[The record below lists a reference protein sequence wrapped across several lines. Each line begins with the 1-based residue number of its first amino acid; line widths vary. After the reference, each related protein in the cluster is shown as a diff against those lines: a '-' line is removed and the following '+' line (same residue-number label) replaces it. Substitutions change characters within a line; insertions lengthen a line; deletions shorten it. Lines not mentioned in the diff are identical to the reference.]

1 MRESKSADQI
11 AGLINDSVRVVPG
24 LEKTK
29 VEVARLTQ
37 PDADGCNWAA
47 HHLRLPVGILLESE
61 RLLKDIIRT
70 AQRNFNLWDLPSEAS
85 I

>member
-1 MRESKSADQI
+1 MRESKSADEI

-29 VEVARLTQ
+29 VEVARLPC
-37 PDADGCNWAA
+37 PDADGCNWTAQYPA
-47 HHLRLPVGILLESE
+47 LPVEMLPESE

-70 AQRNFNLWDLPSEAS
+70 ARRNFNLWDLH
-85 I
+85 

>member
-1 MRESKSADQI
+1 MRESKSADEI

-29 VEVARLTQ
+29 VEVARLPQ
-37 PDADGCNWAA
+37 PDADGCNWTA
-47 HHLRLPVGILLESE
+47 HHPRLPVGILPESE

-70 AQRNFNLWDLPSEAS
+70 ARRHFNLWDLH
-85 I
+85 